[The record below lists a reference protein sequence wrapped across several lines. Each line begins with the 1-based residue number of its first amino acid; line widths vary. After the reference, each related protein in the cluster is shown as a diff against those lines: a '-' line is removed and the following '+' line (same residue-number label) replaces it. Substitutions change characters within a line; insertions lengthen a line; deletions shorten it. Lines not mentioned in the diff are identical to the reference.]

1 MLHFFSAVG
10 VGAVIIRM
18 MKRIHLERNFRS
30 MQRMV
35 IGVVITLGSALGAAF
50 SQTCL
55 AQTYPVRPVKLVVG
69 YSPGGGVD
77 INARLLAGK
86 LSEILG
92 QQVVVENKPG
102 AGTNIANE
110 FVAKAAPDGY
120 TLLINTSAVTINMSL
135 FKNPPFNTLR
145 DYAPVAVFSESQ
157 NIMVVNAAKPYKTA
171 ADVIAA
177 ARAKP
182 GALTYASAGPG
193 STQHLTA
200 ELLKLQ
206 TKTDILHIPYKGS
219 APALTALMAGE
230 VDMVFIN
237 VPAILQHV
245 KSGRLRPLAAAGARR
260 SEIMPDVPTLKESGI
275 NVVMALWYGV
285 FAPAGTPKE
294 IVQTLAN
301 AIAKAARSPEI
312 KQKLLDQGA
321 EPAPNTPEEFAA
333 MVREEVPRW
342 AEVIRASGVKPE

>member
-1 MLHFFSAVG
+1 
-10 VGAVIIRM
+10 
-18 MKRIHLERNFRS
+18 
-30 MQRMV
+30 MV
-35 IGVVITLGSALGAAF
+35 LAALIAAMLGAAMPAG
-50 SQTCL
+50 
-55 AQTYPVRPVKLVVG
+55 AQGYPTRPIKLVVG
-69 YSPGGGVD
+69 FTPGGGVD

-86 LSEILG
+86 LSELLG

-110 FVAKAAPDGY
+110 FVAKSAPDGY

-135 FKNPPFNTLR
+135 FKNVHYDAIKDFV
-145 DYAPVAVFSESQ
+145 PVGVFSDSQ

-171 ADVIAA
+171 ADVVNA

-193 STQHLTA
+193 STQHLTG
-200 ELLKLQ
+200 ELFKLQ
-206 TKTDILHIPYKGS
+206 TGTDVLHIPYKGS

-245 KSGRLRPLAAAGARR
+245 KSGRLRPLAAAGAKR
-260 SEIMPDVPTLKESGI
+260 SEIMPEVPTLKEAGI
-275 NVVMALWYGV
+275 NVEMALWYGV
-285 FAPAGTPKE
+285 LAPAGTPKE
-294 IVQTLAN
+294 IVATLSA
-301 AIAKAARSPEI
+301 AVARAARSPDV

-321 EPAPNTPEEFAA
+321 EPVGNSPEEFGAMLKDEVLKWREVVWAA
-333 MVREEVPRW
+333 G
-342 AEVIRASGVKPE
+342 IKPE